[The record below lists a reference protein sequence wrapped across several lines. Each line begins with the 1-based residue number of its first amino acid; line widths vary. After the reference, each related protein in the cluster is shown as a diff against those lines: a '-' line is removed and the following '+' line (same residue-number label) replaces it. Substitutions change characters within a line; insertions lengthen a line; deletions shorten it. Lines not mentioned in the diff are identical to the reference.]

1 MANVIINLMN
11 VLDWERIMKGINK
24 RFAKLKLISKVT
36 QFDTDGD
43 STITGKAKNTAKPSV
58 ESETTSLTT
67 ECTIADKGGEI
78 EIEYSESEITG
89 MDGSVT
95 KIVFDKSNPYLLS
108 ILREGSVSTALVF
121 EEGKRHL
128 CVYQTP
134 YFPIELCITTLSL
147 ENTLSYEG
155 GRMNAEYLVEMNGIL
170 AEKTNITVTVF

>member
-1 MANVIINLMN
+1 
-11 VLDWERIMKGINK
+11 MKGINK
-24 RFAKLKLISKVT
+24 RFAKLKLVSKVT

-43 STITGKAKNTAKPSV
+43 STITGKSKNVAMKVDP
-58 ESETTSLTT
+58 ECETTSLTT
-67 ECTIADKGGEI
+67 ECTVADKGGKI
-78 EIEYSESEITG
+78 EIEYNESEITG

-95 KIVFDKSNPYLLS
+95 KVVFDKSNPALVS

-147 ENTLSYEG
+147 ENTLSYDG

-170 AEKTNITVTVF
+170 AEKTDITITVL

>member
-1 MANVIINLMN
+1 
-11 VLDWERIMKGINK
+11 MKGINK

-43 STITGKAKNTAKPSV
+43 STITGKEKSSAPKVSG

-67 ECTIADKGGEI
+67 ECTVADKGGKI

-89 MDGSVT
+89 MSGSVT
-95 KIVFDKSNPYLLS
+95 KVIFDKSSPSLVT

-147 ENTLSYEG
+147 ENTLTYNG

-170 AEKTNITVTVF
+170 AEKTNITITVY